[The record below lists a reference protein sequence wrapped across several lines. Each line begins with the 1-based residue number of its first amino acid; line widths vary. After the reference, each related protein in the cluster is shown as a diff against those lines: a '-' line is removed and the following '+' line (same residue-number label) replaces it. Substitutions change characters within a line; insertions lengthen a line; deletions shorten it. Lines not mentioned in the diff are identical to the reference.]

1 MKLRV
6 ADRVAGQFFNA
17 LDALMQR
24 VAVETQPVGGPHHVA
39 VLLQQ
44 RLEGLQQQPWRF
56 TARLDQ
62 AAKGVVHKIVEQ
74 RRVAD
79 RGQQFDKPQLL
90 IVADAL
96 GWPQGIAQIQRLARL
111 RQRPRVTL
119 QLPDRRG
126 EAAEQRQ
133 TLLSV
138 RQRLQPLL

>member
-6 ADRVAGQFFNA
+6 ADRVAGQFFNT
-17 LDALMQR
+17 LDALMQG
-24 VAVETQPVGGPHHVA
+24 VAMETQPVGGSHHVA

-44 RLEGLQQQPWRF
+44 RLEGLQQQPRRF

-62 AAKGVVHKIVEQ
+62 AAEGVVHKIVEQ

-96 GWPQGIAQIQRLARL
+96 GRPQGIAQIQRLARL
-111 RQRPRVTL
+111 RQRPRV
-119 QLPDRRG
+119 
-126 EAAEQRQ
+126 A
-133 TLLSV
+133 
-138 RQRLQPLL
+138 